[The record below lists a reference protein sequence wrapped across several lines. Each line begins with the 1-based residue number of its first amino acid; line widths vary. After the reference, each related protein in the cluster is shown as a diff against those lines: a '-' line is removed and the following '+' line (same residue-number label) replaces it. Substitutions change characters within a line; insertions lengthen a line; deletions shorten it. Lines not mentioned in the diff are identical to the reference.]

1 MLIMY
6 MKVTATAV
14 VTIAD
19 MAIPTI
25 DITDILTGS
34 TLLDTIGYTGTRQQW
49 SKCPKSTTSVDFIFE
64 TSSSNGFL

>member
-1 MLIMY
+1 

-34 TLLDTIGYTGTRQQW
+34 TLLDTIGYTGTR
-49 SKCPKSTTSVDFIFE
+49 
-64 TSSSNGFL
+64 